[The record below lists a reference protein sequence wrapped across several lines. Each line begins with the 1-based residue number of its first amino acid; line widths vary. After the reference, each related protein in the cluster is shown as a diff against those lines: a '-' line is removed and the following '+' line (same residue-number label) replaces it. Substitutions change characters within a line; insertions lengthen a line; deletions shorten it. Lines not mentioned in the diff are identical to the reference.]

1 MDAVVRGAGPAAACV
16 ACFHCGDP
24 VDADAAVREAF
35 DGETRAF
42 CCGGCAAA
50 ARWIRDAKLGDYYRL
65 RDAAGSR
72 VEAAEVDYAAWDRE
86 DVLAGH
92 ASPCAGGREIVLLT
106 DGMHCAACAWLID
119 RALRREPGVLDAGAN
134 AMTGRVRIAWDP
146 AKTAL
151 SRVLARMA
159 ALGYRPYLAAG
170 DARERGRQR
179 ERNRWLLRIGIAGL
193 GAMQAMMFAEAL
205 YLDTSGEM
213 PGATRDFFRWLALL
227 VSAPVVFYSGWPFL
241 AGMAREL
248 RGRRAGMDTLVS
260 LSVLVAFFASAVQ
273 TVRHGQHVWYDA
285 AVMFVFL
292 LLCARMLE
300 QRVRRLATAQVDA
313 LARARPALAVLETEG
328 GAMQVPVAQ
337 LQPGDTI
344 RVAHG
349 ETVPAD
355 AVLLEAEGAFDEA
368 LLSGESTPLHRVAG
382 DAVYAGSLCHGRAA
396 RLRVTGTGAGTR
408 LSELARLAEQAQT
421 RPLRL
426 ARLGDRIAAAFVP
439 ALIACAIATYAWWH
453 AHDPARAFEVALAV
467 LVVSCPCALSLAI
480 PAALAVAQGALSRIG
495 VLPLH
500 GDAIDTLAR
509 ADAVVFDK
517 TGTLGDGRPR
527 VDAVETFAGMAPERA
542 LQLAAALERH
552 SRHPLARA
560 FAAIATPLQA
570 SEVRESAGLGIEG
583 VIDGNTFR
591 LGRRDFAA
599 ADSGEGAADGLWLG
613 DGATAFARIAMRE
626 GEREGAATAVAALR
640 AQGLAVVLCSG
651 DGPDAVQRLA
661 RSVGIADARA
671 RQSPADK
678 LALARELQA
687 RGHVVAMVGDG
698 LNDAPVLA
706 GADVSFAMS
715 DGAALA
721 QRAADFVVAS
731 PSLLRI
737 PQAVALARRTRAVVR
752 QNLAW
757 ALAYNLI
764 ALPLAASGHVSP
776 WIAALGMAASS
787 LLVTLNALRLAR
799 SRATVAAA

>member
-1 MDAVVRGAGPAAACV
+1 MDVAARATGAAASVCD
-16 ACFHCGDP
+16 CFHCGEP
-24 VDADAAVREAF
+24 VDSRASFQEQVGGA
-35 DGETRAF
+35 TRAF

-50 ARWIRDAKLGDYYRL
+50 ARWIRDAQLGDYYRL

-72 VEAAEVDYAAWDRE
+72 VDEDAIDYRAWDRE
-86 DVLAGH
+86 DVVAGYVH
-92 ASPCAGGREIVLLT
+92 PCPGGREIVLLT

-119 RALRREPGVLDAGAN
+119 RALRREAGVLDTGAN

-146 AKTAL
+146 ARTQL

-170 DARERGRQR
+170 NAVERERQR
-179 ERNRWLLRIGIAGL
+179 ERRQWLLRIGIAGL

-213 PGATRDFFRWLALL
+213 SAATRDFFRWLALL
-227 VSAPVVFYSGWPFL
+227 ASTPVVFYSGWPFL

-248 RGRRAGMDTLVS
+248 RQRRMGMDTLVS
-260 LSVLVAFFASAVQ
+260 LSVLLAYFASVFQ
-273 TVRHGQHVWYDA
+273 TLRGGEHVWYDA

-300 QRVRRLATAQVDA
+300 QRVRGLAVAQVDA
-313 LARARPALAVLETEG
+313 LARARPALAVREASG
-328 GAMQVPVAQ
+328 QAQQVPIAQ
-337 LQPGDTI
+337 LQAGDVI
-344 RVAHG
+344 RVAPG
-349 ETVPAD
+349 ETLPAD
-355 AVLLEAEGAFDEA
+355 AVLLDAEGAFDEA
-368 LLSGESTPLHRVAG
+368 LLNGESAALHRVAG
-382 DAVYAGSLCHGRAA
+382 DAVYAGSLCHARPV
-396 RLRVTGTGAGTR
+396 RLRVTGTGSRTR
-408 LSELARLAEQAQT
+408 LAELARLAEQAQT

-426 ARLGDRIAAAFVP
+426 ARLGDRIAAIFVP
-439 ALIACAIATYAWWH
+439 VLIACAIATYAWWR
-453 AHDPARAFEVALAV
+453 AHDPSRAFEIALAV

-495 VLPLH
+495 VLPMH

-509 ADAVVFDK
+509 ADTVVFDK
-517 TGTLGDGRPR
+517 TGTLGDGRPV
-527 VDAVETFAGMAPERA
+527 VDAIEVFDGMTAEQA
-542 LQLAAALERH
+542 LQCAAALERH

-560 FAAIATPLQA
+560 FAAVDASVQA
-570 SEVRESAGLGIEG
+570 SEVHETAGLGIEG
-583 VIDGNTFR
+583 SIDGRRFR

-599 ADSGEGAADGLWLG
+599 AGSGDGVGDGLWLG
-613 DGATAFARIAMRE
+613 DGTTAFARITLRE
-626 GEREGAATAVAALR
+626 GQREAAAEALAALR
-640 AQGLAVVLCSG
+640 AQGLDVHLCSG
-651 DGPDAVQRLA
+651 DGPEAVDRLA
-661 RSVGIADARA
+661 SALGIADARS
-671 RQSPADK
+671 RQSPTQK

-687 RGHVVAMVGDG
+687 QGRVVAMVGDG

-721 QRAADFVVAS
+721 QRAADFVVTS

-737 PQAVALARRTRAVVR
+737 PQAIALARNTRTVLR

-757 ALAYNLI
+757 ALAYNVI

-776 WIAALGMAASS
+776 WMAALGMAGSS

-799 SRATVAAA
+799 VRVTVAGA